1 MTTIRNCK
9 FAYRCDRKWEELD
22 RHYKNNKNP
31 LPDDV
36 RYCGECEK
44 AVYKI
49 TDDKELIKAIKL
61 NRCVAIEITK
71 EDLKEEMNK
80 SWGVGSQEKFHT
92 TMGLPMRP
100 KSNQQNFDDFE
111 DDITF

>member
-22 RHYKNNKNP
+22 HHYKNNNNP

-36 RYCGECEK
+36 RYCDECEK

-61 NRCVAIEITK
+61 DRCVAIEITK
-71 EDLKEEMNK
+71 EDLKEEMIK
-80 SWGVGSQEKFHT
+80 SWGLGSADKNEVTH
-92 TMGLPMRP
+92 TMGLPMLP
-100 KSNQQNFDDFE
+100 DDNE
-111 DDITF
+111 NDI

>member
-9 FAYRCDRKWEELD
+9 FAYRCDRKWEDLD
-22 RHYKNNKNP
+22 RHYKNNKTP

-49 TDDKELIKAIKL
+49 TDDKELIGAIKL
-61 NRCVAIEITK
+61 NRCVAIEIFEGFGIS
-71 EDLKEEMNK
+71 EDGMTHT
-80 SWGVGSQEKFHT
+80 VG
-92 TMGLPMRP
+92 MLMRP
-100 KSNQQNFDDFE
+100 KD
-111 DDITF
+111 DDISF